1 MSSQWP
7 EIDRLRAGWEASHE
21 VDALLDACLAAMV
34 ETLNA
39 DRAIVFL
46 GHGSGTASPL
56 RGRDRDGA
64 LSSEDLEEAS
74 RTLVERCIAEGETV
88 TWDAQNDTQLLSAAE
103 LKLLAAVA
111 APIGRPARG
120 ALYVDFRRLR
130 YARAAAQKGV
140 FEEVAALLGEA
151 LAPTDFKPSLR
162 PPPAEVAPP
171 DLDALLTLPGLF
183 AMTPVMRMAVSNV
196 APVLVLGETGTGKT
210 LLADAL
216 ARRIHPKEPVRVMLG
231 TSNDHNTVVAELF
244 GVEKGWSPHVTERSG
259 LVAQAHGRVLILDEV
274 LNLPLAVQP
283 LLLDFIQFGR
293 FRPLGHKEAKPK
305 HVDVRILAVTNGD
318 LEGAVRDG
326 KFREDLYHRLAG
338 TVVRVPPL
346 RDRRGDIP
354 GLAAI
359 LLPRIAPGEKWRL
372 SLAARRALVSERLQW
387 SGNVR
392 QFEGLLRRAVER
404 ARQDAKGE
412 ERVITDQHLD
422 DEAQV
427 DTQEWRN
434 GRGVKPLSD
443 ADFKARWEAL
453 QARQKALT
461 REEDD
466 LILEAWEARGR
477 SKVKAA
483 EALGFAAPT
492 TFNSRFKRIQSGRAR
507 GEPVKGEPADD
518 EPAED

>member
-1 MSSQWP
+1 MNSQWP
-7 EIDRLRAGWEASHE
+7 EAARLRADWEASRNVE
-21 VDALLDACLAAMV
+21 ALLGGCLAALV
-34 ETLNA
+34 EKLNA

-46 GHGSGTASPL
+46 GHGSGTTSPW

-64 LSSEDLEEAS
+64 LASGELEESS
-74 RTLVERCIAEGETV
+74 RTLVERCIAEAKVV
-88 TWDAQNDTQLLSAAE
+88 TWDSQDNTQLRSAAE

-111 APIGRPARG
+111 VPIGRPVRG

-130 YARAAAQKGV
+130 YVRAAAHTGV
-140 FEEVAALLGEA
+140 FEEVAALLAEA
-151 LAPTDFKPSLR
+151 ITPTDFKPPAR
-162 PPPAEVAPP
+162 PATSEASPP

-183 AMTPVMRMAVSNV
+183 AMTPVIRMAVGNV
-196 APVLVLGETGTGKT
+196 APVLILGETGTGKT

-216 ARRIHPKEPVRVMLG
+216 ARRIQPKDPTRVMLG

-244 GVEKGWSPHVTERSG
+244 GVVKNWSPNVGEREGVVES
-259 LVAQAHGRVLILDEV
+259 AHKGVLIFDEV

-283 LLLDFIQFGR
+283 LLLDFIQFGT
-293 FRPLGHKEAKPK
+293 FRPLGHKGAKPK
-305 HVDVRILAVTNGD
+305 HVDVRMIAVTNGD

-338 TVVRVPPL
+338 TIVRIPPL

-359 LLPRIAPGEKWRL
+359 LLPRIAPGETWRL
-372 SLAARRALVSERLQW
+372 SLAARRALVSERLLW

-404 ARQDAKGE
+404 ARQNPDGG
-412 ERVITDQHLD
+412 ERVITDEHLD
-422 DEAQV
+422 AAALV
-427 DTQEWRN
+427 DTREWRE
-434 GRGVKPLSD
+434 GRGTKPLSD
-443 ADFKARWEAL
+443 ADFRARWEAL

-466 LILEAWEARGR
+466 LILEAWEARDK
-477 SKVKAA
+477 SKIKAS

-507 GEPVKGEPADD
+507 GEA
-518 EPAED
+518 AEEDPTGD